1 MSRVISIDDKLARKC
16 DVIRDKHINADG
28 RTVSYSFA
36 IRQLIKKGMNN
47 QRS

>member
-16 DVIRDKHINADG
+16 DAIRDRHINADG

-36 IRQLIKKGMNN
+36 IRQLIKKGIKN
-47 QRS
+47 QMS